1 MALLP
6 QSVTDPVADAI
17 FAHYKAKFGAEAQR
31 PYLGASAIG
40 KPCLR
45 QHWYSFRWSKPA
57 QFSGRLYRVFQSG
70 HLQEPR
76 VYADLSSIGCTV
88 YQINPVTGKQWSFS
102 ESTTGHHFQGN
113 ADGIITGLPQA
124 PKSPHLLEIK
134 TASDKMF
141 KEMQKNGVKKA
152 KPEHYAQMQIYMK
165 WSIDQ
170 FGADGCQRA
179 LYFVVNKDNDD
190 IYTERLE
197 FDAKEAQA
205 LIDKAMA
212 VITSVE
218 PPVGVSTDPTWFE
231 CKFCDYQAICHG
243 TDVPATTCR
252 SCVHVTPEMDGQ
264 GRWSCASLGTDLT
277 TDQQRKGC
285 GKHQYI
291 PILLAKTASPVDLTQ
306 DNGLVYKTPDGKQ
319 FVNGDPAVNPNYISS
334 QEIHACAD
342 KTALVDEQALE
353 LRKQHN
359 ARFV

>member
-31 PYLGASAIG
+31 PYLGASSIG

-45 QHWYSFRWSKPA
+45 QHWYSFRWAKPA
-57 QFSGRLYRVFQSG
+57 EFSGRLYRVFQSG

-76 VYADLSSIGCTV
+76 VYADLSGIGCTV
-88 YQINPVTGKQWSFS
+88 YQINPATGKQWSFT
-102 ESTTGHHFQGN
+102 EPATGHHFQGN

-124 PKSPHLLEIK
+124 PKSPHILEIK

-141 KEMQKNGVKKA
+141 KEMQKNGVKKS

-165 WSIDQ
+165 WSIDE
-170 FGADGCQRA
+170 FGEDGCRRA

-190 IYTERLE
+190 IYTERIE
-197 FDAKEAQA
+197 FDKCEAQE
-205 LIDKAMA
+205 LINKAMN
-212 VITSVE
+212 VITSIE

-243 TDVPATTCR
+243 TDVPAPTCR
-252 SCVHVTPEMDGQ
+252 SCVHITPELDGR
-264 GRWSCASLGTDLT
+264 GRWSCNQHKTNLEIDK
-277 TDQQRKGC
+277 QRAGC
-285 GKHQYI
+285 ADHRYI
-291 PILLAKTASPVDLTQ
+291 PILLAKFAKARDTDHGGAV
-306 DNGLVYKTPDGKQ
+306 VYQMGHEQ
-319 FVNGDPAVNPNYISS
+319 MVNGDPAFNRDHISS
-334 QEIHACAD
+334 AEIHACKD
-342 KTALVDEQALE
+342 KMMLVDYEALE
-353 LRKQHN
+353 LRKKHN